1 MGAFYTEEAR
11 RVKRFLKCFT
21 TEEVQTAN
29 FFGAWSITLIDVSPF
44 ALYVYIRQRLH
55 TVKFKNYS
63 SGLKFGRAYTHG
75 GAYFQILY
83 GISFIYYISILF
95 TYLLIYLLPFK
106 GFCFEVNCK

>member
-63 SGLKFGRAYTHG
+63 SGLKFGRAYTWRG
-75 GAYFQILY
+75 LFSDTLRYF
-83 GISFIYYISILF
+83 
-95 TYLLIYLLPFK
+95 IYLLYLNFVYL
-106 GFCFEVNCK
+106 FVNLFIAF